1 MHKWRGMVKL
11 LPFPRLS
18 PTMSSGKIAVWHKT
32 VHEQVK
38 SYDLLL
44 DIGAPPHTHCSFN
57 ISHTN
62 SFFLEVKSLIKTDD
76 NEKYSVM
83 QIEIM
88 EDMHLCTLSAMK
100 EDIKPGTPIAVL
112 CDEESDIQEAS
123 KIDFSHIKDC
133 YELEKYTN
141 GNPIYTN
148 IPLSLAM
155 WQAYATER
163 QLGCS

>member
-1 MHKWRGMVKL
+1 MHSL
-11 LPFPRLS
+11 
-18 PTMSSGKIAVWHKT
+18 I
-32 VHEQVK
+32 
-38 SYDLLL
+38 
-44 DIGAPPHTHCSFN
+44 THYSFN

-88 EDMHLCTLSAMK
+88 EDMHLCTLSATK
-100 EDIKPGTPIAVL
+100 DDIEPGTPIAVL